1 MKRNIKYFVIA
12 VLTGMTLASCNWF
25 DVETRNI
32 LTEEQTYS
40 SKDGVLSVLANI
52 YGRLPDGQAFN
63 TDVMND
69 WDEATTDAHNKG
81 DGFESSYRRYWDYD
95 LIREI
100 NLFIENVTKY
110 GTALNPKDQTF
121 FIAEG
126 RFLRAYTYFH
136 LVKHMGGVPLILR
149 SFTLEEG
156 NGDANYWKFP
166 RDTEEDVYRFICT
179 EMEAIK
185 DDLDARVNNTA
196 VKNRASKGAAL
207 ALESRAALYAA
218 SIARYTPTR
227 TDLNLQ
233 TPGWEAG
240 IPADKAEEF
249 YQISLKASR
258 EIINDMK
265 DLYDLYDVNPD
276 KATNFYEA
284 LTKKNGNN
292 PEVIFV
298 KDYDGDNVLNYY
310 TESVIPRSM
319 RVGGGS
325 HVNPT
330 LNMVE
335 QFETIDGETK
345 IFKTNKNEEVVEEP
359 SVTTSDEDYIIYD
372 EAADMFAGRDPRLEG
387 SILTPGSSFRNQE
400 LQLWAGLAVK
410 TGKHHWEFKSV
421 AEMEDLSS
429 ANEEVKM
436 YGGRIMTGADGPH
449 ASIRSTNPEQVTGT
463 GFLIRKYVDSKP
475 GSEQLGQSDLAFI
488 RFRFGEVL
496 LNAAEAAWELNDP
509 TAIEYLNRVRRRAGV
524 EELPAIKGIETF
536 VHERA
541 VELAFEDHRF
551 YDLKRWRM
559 SDKLFDGNRNTPTAL
574 LTGLWP
580 YKIYAPGDP
589 DDEKWIFRRVRAIKR
604 DLPLRFRNYNYYSSI
619 DQAVLNDNSLLVKNP
634 YQE

>member
-1 MKRNIKYFVIA
+1 MLDDKKVCFSGVQPSGNLTIGNYLGAIKNFSEFSEKYKCFYCVVDQHAITVRQVPA
-12 VLTGMTLASCNWF
+12 DLRRRTYETLALYMACGL
-25 DVETRNI
+25 DPE
-32 LTEEQTYS
+32 
-40 SKDGVLSVLANI
+40 K
-52 YGRLPDGQAFN
+52 N
-63 TDVMND
+63 TLYVQSHVP
-69 WDEATTDAHNKG
+69 AH
-81 DGFESSYRRYWDYD
+81 
-95 LIREI
+95 
-100 NLFIENVTKY
+100 
-110 GTALNPKDQTF
+110 
-121 FIAEG
+121 
-126 RFLRAYTYFH
+126 
-136 LVKHMGGVPLILR
+136 
-149 SFTLEEG
+149 
-156 NGDANYWKFP
+156 
-166 RDTEEDVYRFICT
+166 T
-179 EMEAIK
+179 EMAWMLDCFTMFGELSRMTQFK
-185 DDLDARVNNTA
+185 D
-196 VKNRASKGAAL
+196 
-207 ALESRAALYAA
+207 
-218 SIARYTPTR
+218 
-227 TDLNLQ
+227 
-233 TPGWEAG
+233 
-240 IPADKAEEF
+240 
-249 YQISLKASR
+249 
-258 EIINDMK
+258 M
-265 DLYDLYDVNPD
+265 
-276 KATNFYEA
+276 
-284 LTKKNGNN
+284 
-292 PEVIFV
+292 
-298 KDYDGDNVLNYY
+298 
-310 TESVIPRSM
+310 
-319 RVGGGS
+319 
-325 HVNPT
+325 
-330 LNMVE
+330 
-335 QFETIDGETK
+335 
-345 IFKTNKNEEVVEEP
+345 
-359 SVTTSDEDYIIYD
+359 
-372 EAADMFAGRDPRLEG
+372 
-387 SILTPGSSFRNQE
+387 E

-410 TGKHHWEFKSV
+410 TGNHHWEFKSV